1 MSSLY
6 DYMRSELRRG
16 YILEND
22 EQRYTERREK
32 FYIFLKIPFELER
45 VRLNPFIHLILFN
58 FMLILSFIFI

>member
-1 MSSLY
+1 MSGMSSLY

-45 VRLNPFIHLILFN
+45 VRLKPSINLLNINLI
-58 FMLILSFIFI
+58 